1 MRRRAFELELVL
13 LLALAASGRA
23 DDPAAGAVGTWPP
36 DVATRLE
43 SLVRRNAAE
52 QQQDARRATEQVGQA
67 GQAGN
72 AEEWW
77 RNHVLPPRPEAAWE
91 RPGTR
96 SGQ

>member
-43 SLVRRNAAE
+43 SLVRRNAE
-52 QQQDARRATEQVGQA
+52 QQQDARRATGQA
-67 GQAGN
+67 GD

-77 RNHVLPPRPEAAWE
+77 RSHVLPPRPEAAWE